1 MAERVVIRNLHK
13 ALENLDKI
21 GEIDKRHLLRYLYA
35 RSLLSPGD
43 YVLDIACGSGYG
55 SLMLA
60 EHGCHVI
67 AVDISEEALELAK
80 KYNKHPNIKYIIGNV
95 YKAKEYVENPPLDA
109 VVCFETLEHV
119 PDGQDQI
126 VENFKSLVKKGQP
139 IICSI
144 PLNHP
149 DKIWHKRVFSWKD
162 RDKIFRECFS
172 HYEYPEDNPSLI
184 VGWNES

>member
-1 MAERVVIRNLHK
+1 MAERVVIKNLHK

-21 GEIDKRHLLRYLYA
+21 NEIDRRHLVRYLYA

-43 YVLDIACGSGYG
+43 HVLDIACGSGYG

-67 AVDISEEALELAK
+67 AVDISEDALKIAK
-80 KYNKHPNIKYIIGNV
+80 ACNDHPNIEYMIGDV
-95 YKAKEYVENPPLDA
+95 YKAKEYVDDLLDG

-126 VENFKSLVKKGQP
+126 VEDFKSIVKKDKP
-139 IICSI
+139 VICSI
-144 PLNHP
+144 PINHP
-149 DKIWHKRVFSWKD
+149 DRVWHKRVFSWED

-172 HYEYPEDNPSLI
+172 SHEYPEDNPSLV
-184 VGWNES
+184 VGWNET